1 MIIRNRE
8 KKVVLAIMVFFAII
22 FSAISIVNHY
32 CFRTYSLDLGLHN
45 HAMFDYRN
53 FRLNYSLL
61 LMPLLNPRNQLSD
74 HFDLMV
80 LLLSPFSYLF
90 GSYTLL
96 LAQIFAIIFG
106 GYGVYLFLKQKC
118 SPFSNLPII
127 ALFHFYAI
135 WGIYSALA
143 FDYHSSVIA
152 AMLVPWYFYFTQKSN
167 FPKAFLVFALI
178 LFCKETMG
186 LWLFFLNIGLLIEYR
201 KDKLKFKFLS
211 VLSIFGLIYFITMIM
226 YIMPSISPL
235 ESKYI
240 HFSFEAI
247 GKNPIEALSTIFK
260 RPQYAISLLFESNTP
275 NTFGIKTELHLFVL
289 FTGGFALFYKP
300 QYLIMLIPVF
310 AQKLFNSDP
319 GKWGINYHY
328 SIEFVPIIIF
338 AFYTWLI
345 QNERL
350 KHKEFV
356 AWVVTFSS
364 LILTITATDAPV
376 SPGYSGAQIK
386 FYEKKHYEQLFDID
400 EMYQVINKI
409 PKDAIVSANSSLV
422 PHLCFRDSIYTFPAI
437 KNADI
442 IALIKEGGSTYPITK
457 NESDILIETLKIDT
471 LNYTNIYEKN
481 SLVIFKNV
489 KYLLPIKLMN

>member
-1 MIIRNRE
+1 
-8 KKVVLAIMVFFAII
+8 MVFFAII

-32 CFRTYSLDLGLHN
+32 YFRTYSLDLGLHN

-53 FRLNYSLL
+53 FRFNYSLL
-61 LMPLLNPRNQLSD
+61 LFPDFEPMNQLSD

-80 LLLSPFSYLF
+80 ILLSPLSFLF

-96 LAQIFAIIFG
+96 LVQIFAIIFG
-106 GYGVYLFLKQKC
+106 GFGTYKFLKLKC
-118 SPFSNLPII
+118 SPFSNIPVI
-127 ALFHFYAI
+127 ALFHFYVI

-152 AMLVPWYFYFTQKSN
+152 AMLAPWYFYFIKKNN
-167 FPKAFLVFALI
+167 FLKAILVFALI

-186 LWLFFLNIGLLIEYR
+186 LWLFFINIGLLIEH
-201 KDKLKFKFLS
+201 KNDKLKLKFLS
-211 VLSIFGLIYFITMIM
+211 ILGVIGLIYFISMII

-235 ESKYI
+235 GSKYI

-247 GKNPIEALSTIFK
+247 GKNPMEALLTILK
-260 RPQYAISLLFESNTP
+260 RPQYAISLLFENNLP

-289 FTGGFALFYKP
+289 ISGGFALFLKP
-300 QYLIMLIPVF
+300 QYLIMLLPIF

-345 QNERL
+345 ENKRV
-350 KHKEFV
+350 KHKEII

-376 SPGYSGAQIK
+376 SQGYSGVQIK
-386 FYEKKHYEQLFDID
+386 FYDDMHYKQIFDID
-400 EMYQVINKI
+400 EMHHVINKI
-409 PKDAIVSANSSLV
+409 PQDANVSANSSLI
-422 PHLCFRDSIYTFPAI
+422 PHLCFRDSIFTFPAI
-437 KNADI
+437 QNADL
-442 IALIKEGGSTYPITK
+442 IALIKEGGSTYPITQ
-457 NESDILIETLKIDT
+457 NESDALIEKLKLDT
-471 LNYTNIYEKN
+471 INYTNIYDKN
-481 SLVIFKNV
+481 SLIIFKNV
-489 KYLLPIKLMN
+489 KYLLPLNL